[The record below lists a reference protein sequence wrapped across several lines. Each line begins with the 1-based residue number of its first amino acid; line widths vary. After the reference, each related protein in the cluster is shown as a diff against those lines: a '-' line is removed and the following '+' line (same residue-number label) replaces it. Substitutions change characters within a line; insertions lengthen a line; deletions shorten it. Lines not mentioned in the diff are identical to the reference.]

1 MIIFMT
7 AAAPDAGA
15 AAALDG
21 CIARIAQGS
30 QEALAQL
37 YDRTRPAV
45 YGFALSILK
54 SPHDAEDVLHD
65 AYLQVWN
72 AAGDYRSQG
81 KPMAWMMTIV
91 RNLAMDHL
99 RRQSR
104 TQSLEE
110 AGDRF
115 AHRPDVT
122 QEDRL
127 VLESLLNAL
136 GDEERQVVTLHAL
149 SGLKHREIA
158 VLLGMPLP
166 TVLSKYSRAM
176 KKLQQAWKEGN

>member
-1 MIIFMT
+1 
-7 AAAPDAGA
+7 
-15 AAALDG
+15 
-21 CIARIAQGS
+21 
-30 QEALAQL
+30 
-37 YDRTRPAV
+37 
-45 YGFALSILK
+45 
-54 SPHDAEDVLHD
+54 
-65 AYLQVWN
+65 
-72 AAGDYRSQG
+72 
-81 KPMAWMMTIV
+81 MAWLMTIV

-99 RRQSR
+99 RRQGR

-127 VLESLLNAL
+127 LLESLLNSL